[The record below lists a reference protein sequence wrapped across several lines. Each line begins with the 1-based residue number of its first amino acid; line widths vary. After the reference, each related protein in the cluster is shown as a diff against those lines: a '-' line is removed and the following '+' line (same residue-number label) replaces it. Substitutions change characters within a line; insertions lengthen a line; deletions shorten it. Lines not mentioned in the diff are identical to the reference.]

1 MILLLVVIV
10 ARFGWEV
17 NLVSLIVRPLST
29 SVGLTA
35 AVIAC

>member
-1 MILLLVVIV
+1 MILLLGAIV
-10 ARFGWEV
+10 AKFGWEV

-29 SVGLTA
+29 SVKIKA